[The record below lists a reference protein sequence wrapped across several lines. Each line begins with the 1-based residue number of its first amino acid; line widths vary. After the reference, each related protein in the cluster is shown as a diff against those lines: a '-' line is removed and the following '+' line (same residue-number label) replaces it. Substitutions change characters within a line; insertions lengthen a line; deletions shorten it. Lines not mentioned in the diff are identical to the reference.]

1 MAFGI
6 RKFVAT
12 PLRRDHHAPGAAQGP
27 PDERQGRDAGL
38 RLFRQ
43 GHDRE
48 QVCGGAD
55 EDVSETYGKIR
66 KVVNAF

>member
-1 MAFGI
+1 MAVGI

-27 PDERQGRDAGL
+27 PDERQGGDAGL
-38 RLFRQ
+38 WILRQ

-48 QVCGGAD
+48 QVRGEAD
-55 EDVSETYGKIR
+55 ADVSGPD
-66 KVVNAF
+66 